1 MIEAEI
7 RPGVSAK
14 LDAMPTQIERLA
26 FVSAF
31 VDAHEMRRLFSGHS
45 ARRVAEALG
54 LDVLK
59 EPEAE
64 TCRRIEAHW
73 KGLA

>member
-31 VDAHEMRRLFSGHS
+31 LDSHEMRRLFAGQS
-45 ARRVAEALG
+45 ARRVADALG
-54 LDVLK
+54 LEVVK

-73 KGLA
+73 KGIE